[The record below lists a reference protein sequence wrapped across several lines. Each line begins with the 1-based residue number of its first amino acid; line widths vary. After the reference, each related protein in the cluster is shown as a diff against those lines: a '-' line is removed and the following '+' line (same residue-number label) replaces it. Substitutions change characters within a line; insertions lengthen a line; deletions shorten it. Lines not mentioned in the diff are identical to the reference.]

1 MKLSLLSLFFTP
13 IFALPSHL
21 TPRNDIP
28 PFFLLAGDSTTAVQ
42 SSGGGGWGDGFIN
55 TTLHK
60 GAKGINYGHDGATTV
75 SFRSGGDWATVLSK
89 VAEYKSD
96 YRAFVTIQFG
106 HNDQKPAANIS
117 LAEYTSNL
125 EQFAKDVKNAG
136 GTPILVTPLSRRNY
150 DNFTGT
156 PLVIENLA
164 EQRAATIDA
173 AKNTD
178 TSYIDLNKA
187 STDYLNSIG
196 PADAY
201 TYNLASDDYTHLN
214 GEGSIVFG
222 GMVASLIDQDF
233 TELKSDGYV
242 KVNAK
247 LLAALEEGK
256 YYWP

>member
-1 MKLSLLSLFFTP
+1 MKLSLLSIFFTS
-13 IFALPSHL
+13 ISALPSPIA
-21 TPRNDIP
+21 PRNDIP

-42 SSGGGGWGDGFIN
+42 SSGGGGWGDGFIS
-55 TTLHK
+55 TTLHN
-60 GAKGINYGHDGATTV
+60 GAKGINYGHNGATTV
-75 SFRSGGDWATVLSK
+75 SFRAGGDWATVLSK
-89 VAEYKSD
+89 VEEYKPD

-106 HNDQKPAANIS
+106 HNDQKAANNIS

-150 DNFTGT
+150 DNSTRT
-156 PLVIENLA
+156 PLVIEDLA
-164 EQRAATIDA
+164 VQRAATIDA

-201 TYNLASDDYTHLN
+201 TYNLAPDDHTHLN
-214 GEGSIVFG
+214 GEGSKVFG
-222 GMVASLIDQDF
+222 GMVASLIDRDF
-233 TELKSDGYV
+233 SELESDGYV
-242 KVNAK
+242 KVDAK
-247 LLAALEEGK
+247 LLAALEGGE